1 MYLSTRNINTCSPK
15 SRTIMFIESLSGIV
29 LNQKRPKCP
38 WTTGWINKCTAAYF
52 HDGMPYSD
60 MDEWALLYP
69 RQAWISQ
76 TYVEQKRPATKR
88 HILYDSIYVK
98 YKNKQNES
106 MVLEVRIMIFLW
118 AGGNNVPLPAPCPVT
133 VQSIQKY
140 FSLRKNSLC
149 GLCLVLFSFLLF
161 LLKLDYSIIGLRAN

>member
-1 MYLSTRNINTCSPK
+1 
-15 SRTIMFIESLSGIV
+15 
-29 LNQKRPKCP
+29 
-38 WTTGWINKCTAAYF
+38 
-52 HDGMPYSD
+52 
-60 MDEWALLYP
+60 
-69 RQAWISQ
+69 
-76 TYVEQKRPATKR
+76 
-88 HILYDSIYVK
+88 
-98 YKNKQNES
+98 